1 MHRKMMFSTYT
12 TNYFTAQNTT
22 HEAIQNL
29 MFDLAV
35 GNDIYDP
42 QSDRVVPKVEAEA
55 KLLAFTQGFFGID
68 KDSSRR
74 DLKRAIRDHGRE
86 FFDIAEDTID
96 QIVDTGFHTNEFFND
111 FVDRRVV
118 SRGDALEFIVHH
130 NRILSVTKA
139 GMSHHD
145 FSLQTLGQNERFSV
159 AMDRYVAAVGEDLNL
174 YLLGRSSWASYISA
188 IAIAFEVTM
197 QQQCYAAM
205 LNAAKKLPVQTG
217 FVATGSLSASTKDK
231 FDEVVEN
238 VAAAND
244 SDVIIMGTKSALRK
258 LNALSEVDWRS
269 DSLKN
274 DVSRTGRMGDY
285 EGTTLIEIPQ
295 RFANDDVTKKL
306 VDPKKLWII
315 PADKSDKFIKMVD
328 SGETMIDSIMDGGE
342 ANGRIDDIM
351 KYEVQRDFGV
361 DVVLGRYFGE
371 WTLE

>member
-1 MHRKMMFSTYT
+1 M
-12 TNYFTAQNTT
+12 
-22 HEAIQNL
+22 
-29 MFDLAV
+29 
-35 GNDIYDP
+35 
-42 QSDRVVPKVEAEA
+42 PKVEAEA

-205 LNAAKKLPVQTG
+205 LNAAKKLPVQNG

-244 SDVIIMGTKSALRK
+244 SDAIIMGTKSALRK
-258 LNALSEVDWRS
+258 LNALSEVEWRS
-269 DSLKN
+269 ASLKD

-285 EGTTLIEIPQ
+285 EGTTLIELPQ
-295 RFANDDVTKKL
+295 RFANNDVTKKL